1 MGVNQEAIDAILNLK
16 VGERTGAVTLFDPT
30 DTAAGTFAILEVTS
44 YEIPTDEELE
54 TTYREE
60 YSMTKKTEIFEGI
73 LTTWVEEANYTI
85 NQRAYDAIA

>member
-16 VGERTGAVTLFDPT
+16 VGERTGVVTLFEPT
-30 DTAAGTFAILEVTS
+30 ETSPGNFAIFEVIS
-44 YEIPTDEELE
+44 YEIPTDEEVE

-73 LTTWVEEANYTI
+73 LATWIEEANYTI